1 MAVEL
6 EGLEFQIEA
15 KSEEG
20 TKGVDALTASLG
32 KLKKATKGGL
42 GLNSKVKELNKLN
55 EALKGFH
62 SDKLESLGKALESL
76 NVGGKATI
84 SPTIPKRL
92 NEIGQALDNI
102 TLGDIE
108 RLEDLGKALREL
120 KEVGD
125 VKIPKVKV
133 PSTGVAPTMNTPAGE
148 ASAEA
153 ATSSVEQATSSVQET
168 AQAITQVTQKTG
180 ILKSILNGIGG
191 VFTKGFSVGTGA
203 LHKLGNAL
211 TKVKMAGA
219 KARTALGKLKDT
231 LGSALAAKVKQ
242 NTSGLGKLFS
252 SMKRIAM
259 YRAIRFMFSQLTQ
272 AMKEG
277 INNLYRYSTL
287 MGGTFAQSMDRLATS
302 GQYLKNSLGAMA
314 APIINALA
322 PAIDFVIDKIVTLLN
337 FINMLFARLSG
348 ASSFTAAKKNAT
360 SYGDSL
366 EKAGGSA
373 AKAAKEIRDATT
385 GIDELNIIMQ
395 KDDAGSGGGGGGG
408 TDYGSM
414 FEELPIDNS
423 VSDFADKL
431 KQAFDNANWR
441 ELGTLIGGKVNEVID
456 SINWEGVGHK
466 IGYWI
471 NAAVQ
476 TAYWFLKTVDFHNLG
491 EHVAEMLN
499 GALEEVDT
507 SFIGRII
514 VRWFTAKFDF
524 ILGALGGLDWG
535 LIARKVSDCIK
546 GAFDE
551 ATEWLNGYDWSQMGK
566 DLWANIKEVVT
577 NIDWGGIA
585 ESIFTFLGTA
595 IRSAVQFLG
604 GFFGSIGADIK
615 NWWDTEIA
623 GQDWKET
630 AGNLLSA
637 IGEGFLN
644 IGNWVY
650 EHIIDPFC
658 TALLGENVW
667 ADVKQ
672 AGSDMWA
679 GFTKG
684 ITDFFN
690 DPGGWIKTNIVDP
703 FVSWIKN
710 LFGIHSPSTVM
721 AEIGG
726 YIIEGLLNGIL
737 APFKN
742 IGNWVKKHIVD
753 PLVEAVKNSPVISFV
768 VDVVN
773 NAGTWWKNVK
783 EWWKNVSA
791 NGVSLSAFVG
801 LLKSGWTTV
810 KDWIGSI
817 PVISQAVSLVKSG
830 WNTVKKWVGELP
842 TLEQAIRLVKSG
854 WETVATWIGNLPV
867 IKQAVSLL
875 KSGWTTVRN
884 WIGNLPTISQTISLL
899 KSGWT
904 TVKSWIGTLPVI
916 SQGISLLKS
925 GWTTV
930 KNWIGHIP
938 ILSQGIN
945 LIKSGWTTVKN
956 WIGTLPV
963 ISQGISL
970 LKYGWTTVKNWI
982 GSLPVI
988 SQSINLIK
996 SGWTTVKNWIG
1007 YIPTISQAISLI
1019 KSGWTTVKNWIGY
1032 IPVLSQ
1038 GISLLKSGWTTV
1050 KSWIG
1055 NIPVL
1060 SQAISLIKSG
1070 WSTVK
1075 NWIGTLPIISQGIS
1089 LLKSG
1094 WTSVKNWIGTST
1106 VSVGISL
1113 FKSGW
1118 SSLSNFVG
1126 NTVSVGI
1133 SLFKSGWSS
1142 IKSFFGLSSGG
1153 YNSGHGWKFFEKG
1166 GFIDNGQAGFW
1177 DSIPKYANGTANA
1190 HGSMFVAGEAGPEV
1204 VGHVNGRSEV
1214 LNKSQLGQVMH
1225 RSIVDGM
1232 TQFAGYWKS
1241 INTHMTTCSNAIISA
1256 VLVSADT
1263 LYENTKPHDGYD
1275 IQDMNEWIDKVA
1287 SRVSLEVK
1295 GAGTTTQFTDGVRDG
1310 VAEATARQNQLLK
1323 EQNELLQRLVGK
1335 ETVVQIGNHVI
1346 KEAVVTQEKA
1356 DGYRFTK

>member
-20 TKGVDALTASLG
+20 TKGIDALTASLG
-32 KLKKATKGGL
+32 KLKQATKGGL

-76 NVGGKATI
+76 NGAGKSTI

-92 NEIGQALDNI
+92 NEIAQSLHEIGWS
-102 TLGDIE
+102 DIE
-108 RLEDLGKALREL
+108 KLEDLGKALREL
-120 KEVGD
+120 QEVGD

-153 ATSSVEQATSSVQET
+153 ATSGVEQATSSVQKT
-168 AQAITQVTQKTG
+168 AQAVTQVTQRTG

-242 NTSGLGKLFS
+242 NTSGLGKLFN

-259 YRAIRFMFSQLTQ
+259 YRAIRFMFAQLTQ

-277 INNLYRYSTL
+277 INNLYQYSTI

-395 KDDAGSGGGGGGG
+395 KDDTGGGGGGG
-408 TDYGSM
+408 GGADYGSM

-431 KQAFDNANWR
+431 KQAFDNANWK

-456 SINWEGVGHK
+456 GINWDGVGHK

-514 VRWFTAKFDF
+514 VRWFTTKFDF

-637 IGEGFLN
+637 IGEGFVN
-644 IGNWVY
+644 IGTWVFD
-650 EHIIDPFC
+650 HIIDPFC

-742 IGNWVKKHIVD
+742 IGKWVKDHIID
-753 PLVEAVKNSPVISFV
+753 PLVEAFEDSPVAEFVVGVKNTAETWWANVNTWWDRKVGAVKSFTTN
-768 VDVVN
+768 VVN
-773 NAGTWWKNVK
+773 NATTWWNNVK
-783 EWWKNVSA
+783 TWWSGK
-791 NGVSLSAFVG
+791 VG
-801 LLKSGWTTV
+801 AVKQFTTTV
-810 KDWIGSI
+810 TN
-817 PVISQAVSLVKSG
+817 QASTWWNNVNVWWNGKVGAVKQFTTSVANQASTWWSNVKTWWSG
-830 WNTVKKWVGELP
+830 KVG
-842 TLEQAIRLVKSG
+842 
-854 WETVATWIGNLPV
+854 
-867 IKQAVSLL
+867 AVQQF
-875 KSGWTTVRN
+875 T
-884 WIGNLPTISQTISLL
+884 
-899 KSGWT
+899 
-904 TVKSWIGTLPVI
+904 
-916 SQGISLLKS
+916 
-925 GWTTV
+925 
-930 KNWIGHIP
+930 
-938 ILSQGIN
+938 
-945 LIKSGWTTVKN
+945 
-956 WIGTLPV
+956 
-963 ISQGISL
+963 
-970 LKYGWTTVKNWI
+970 
-982 GSLPVI
+982 
-988 SQSINLIK
+988 
-996 SGWTTVKNWIG
+996 
-1007 YIPTISQAISLI
+1007 
-1019 KSGWTTVKNWIGY
+1019 
-1032 IPVLSQ
+1032 
-1038 GISLLKSGWTTV
+1038 
-1050 KSWIG
+1050 
-1055 NIPVL
+1055 
-1060 SQAISLIKSG
+1060 
-1070 WSTVK
+1070 
-1075 NWIGTLPIISQGIS
+1075 
-1089 LLKSG
+1089 
-1094 WTSVKNWIGTST
+1094 TSVKNDSLTWWNNVKTWWSGKVGAVKQFTTSVKNEASTWWSNVKTWWSGKVGNLSVGVAIKNEASTWWSNVKSWWNNAVGDLITKLTIKVPKVTVKWST
-1106 VSVGISL
+1106 VTVFGKDFSYP
-1113 FKSGW
+1113 SG
-1118 SSLSNFVG
+1118 
-1126 NTVSVGI
+1126 
-1133 SLFKSGWSS
+1133 
-1142 IKSFFGLSSGG
+1142 FGLSW
-1153 YNSGHGWKFFEKG
+1153 NAKG
-1166 GFIDNGQAGFW
+1166 GILDGAQIFGMLGNTLLGG
-1177 DSIPKYANGTANA
+1177 
-1190 HGSMFVAGEAGPEV
+1190 GEAG
-1204 VGHVNGRSEV
+1204 
-1214 LNKSQLGQVMH
+1214 
-1225 RSIVDGM
+1225 
-1232 TQFAGYWKS
+1232 
-1241 INTHMTTCSNAIISA
+1241 
-1256 VLVSADT
+1256 
-1263 LYENTKPHDGYD
+1263 
-1275 IQDMNEWIDKVA
+1275 
-1287 SRVSLEVK
+1287 
-1295 GAGTTTQFTDGVRDG
+1295 
-1310 VAEATARQNQLLK
+1310 
-1323 EQNELLQRLVGK
+1323 
-1335 ETVVQIGNHVI
+1335 
-1346 KEAVVTQEKA
+1346 KEAVLPLETHTEWMDTLAEKVRSGLPDENKGGMEYGEFRRALADFYVEYVQGTVSQMATDMNRQANKKEQTTVQVGNRVITDAVKTQEEA
-1356 DGYRFTK
+1356 NGYRFAK